1 MHATNFLVRLYNK
14 ICLWQKHHG
23 LTMTICMEQ
32 ATLCTFALEHQLS
45 LRSSHKNAKHG
56 VRTFNGRQI
65 MSCKT
70 DSVTF
75 KGLTDRL
82 KRIFLTQANLEFG
95 RTSKGKRRSSSARF

>member
-1 MHATNFLVRLYNK
+1 
-14 ICLWQKHHG
+14 
-23 LTMTICMEQ
+23 MTICMKQ

-45 LRSSHKNAKHG
+45 LRSSHKNAKHA
-56 VRTFNGRQI
+56 VRTLYGRQM

-75 KGLTDRL
+75 KGLTDQL

-95 RTSKGKRRSSSARF
+95 TTSKGKKGSSIARF